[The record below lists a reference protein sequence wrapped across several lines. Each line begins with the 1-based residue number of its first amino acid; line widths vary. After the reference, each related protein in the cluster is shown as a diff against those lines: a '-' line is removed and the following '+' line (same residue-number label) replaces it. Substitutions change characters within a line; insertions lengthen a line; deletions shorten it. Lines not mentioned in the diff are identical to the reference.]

1 MKLPLATTMLVACI
15 VAMVSLIAQAQQTA
29 QRPLRILVGAA
40 PSSLADEQLRVLSP
54 ALERALQRRIIIDN
68 RAGTHGVVASE
79 IGAKSNP
86 DGGTLLLGNSITH
99 AINATLYTHLPYDPI
114 RDFAPI
120 TQISANGMIVVG
132 QPKLPGI
139 TLSELATY
147 AQHPAGKLRVSAIDT
162 VERFAG
168 DALWAHLGWKATNV
182 EHKSSITAMEALRAG
197 RIDLTLLAPA
207 AARPHVHAGRL
218 KAYATTGADRSPI
231 LPEVPTL
238 QEQDVTGYEF
248 PLWDGLFAPAHTSK
262 EIVDAVHRGV
272 AQVLDDNGIRQR
284 LDDLGVNVVGST
296 PQAFAAKVK
305 RDLETFRKHGARIG
319 IQRM

>member
-1 MKLPLATTMLVACI
+1 MKLPLAATMLVACI
-15 VAMVSLIAQAQQTA
+15 VAMVASIAQAQQAA

-54 ALERALQRRIIIDN
+54 ALERALQRRIIVDN
-68 RAGTHGVVASE
+68 RAGAHGIVATE

-99 AINATLYTHLPYDPI
+99 AINATLYTRLPYDPI
-114 RDFAPI
+114 RDFTPI
-120 TQISANGMIVVG
+120 TQISASGMIVVG
-132 QPKLPGI
+132 QPKLPGN

-147 AQHPAGKLRVSAIDT
+147 AQPSAGKLRVSVTDT
-162 VERFAG
+162 VEQFAG

-182 EHKSSITAMEALRAG
+182 QHKSSITAMEALRAG
-197 RIDLTLLAPA
+197 QVDLTLLTPA

-248 PLWDGLFAPAHTSK
+248 PLWEGLFAPTHTPK
-262 EIVDAVHRGV
+262 EIIDAIHRGV
-272 AQVLDDNGIRQR
+272 AQALDDNGIRQR
-284 LDDLGVNVVGST
+284 FDDLGVSAVGST

-305 RDLETFRKHGARIG
+305 RDLETFRKHGARVG